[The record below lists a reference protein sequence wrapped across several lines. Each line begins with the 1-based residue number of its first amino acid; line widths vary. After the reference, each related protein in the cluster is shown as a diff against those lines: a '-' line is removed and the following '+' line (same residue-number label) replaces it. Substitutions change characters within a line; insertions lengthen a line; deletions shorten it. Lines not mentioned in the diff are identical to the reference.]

1 MPTTLLL
8 QARGLWLVNRIILDD
23 KKILELYREEGKQE
37 FAFNLLVEK
46 YSERLYWH
54 IRKLTCSHEDSNDIL
69 QTSLVKIWEN
79 LPSFREESKLYTW
92 IYRIATNETLT
103 FLKKKRLGAMLS
115 LSNYDTVLE
124 NKLQS
129 DPSFNGDKLQM
140 ALHKAILHLPD
151 KQRAVFNL
159 RYFQELKYE
168 EIAEIMDT
176 SVGSL
181 KASYHH
187 AYKKVKEE
195 LQEKFCD

>member
-1 MPTTLLL
+1 MQQPRK
-8 QARGLWLVNRIILDD
+8 QWHANNRGILED
-23 KKILELYREEGKQE
+23 KKILELYRTEGKQE

-54 IRKLTCSHEDSNDIL
+54 IRKLTCSHEDTNDLL

-92 IYRIATNETLT
+92 IYKIATNQTLT
-103 FLKKKRLGAMLS
+103 FLRKKRLGAMLS
-115 LSNYDTVLE
+115 LSSYDSILE

-159 RYFQELKYE
+159 RYFQELEYKD
-168 EIAEIMDT
+168 IAEILDT

-187 AYKKVKEE
+187 AYNKIKKEMEE
-195 LQEKFCD
+195 QFND